1 MGRTDLVLTNFY
13 NPHMNGG
20 RKMRNPVKDQQV
32 FTEMML
38 RRVIS
43 EMCMNRFKWEGLPES
58 INPRFLEL
66 EIFYRGM
73 CVYYHD
79 KLTGQDV
86 VAQGSGVGALN
97 AFDEP
102 ISFLVIGSDRL
113 PLELSAKK
121 AVGIYA
127 NYLRTP
133 ETDVVEMYAMKIA
146 KFDRTIEITGDNMR
160 QPKVIKA
167 KENQRLTW
175 SNINRS
181 HEEGQGVI
189 MATESLNLDDI
200 EVLDLGV
207 PSGYL
212 SDLQTAR
219 TRLWNECM
227 GLLGINNSNQDKK
240 ERLVSAEVGANDEQ
254 IDAMKN
260 VALNSRKRAADQ
272 INDMFGLNISV
283 DYHTET
289 TPESDPDRESSESD
303 DEKSKTGDVK

>member
-1 MGRTDLVLTNFY
+1 MGRTGTDLVLTNFY

-20 RKMRNPVKDQQV
+20 RKMRNPVKDQQA

-43 EMCMNRFKWEGLPES
+43 EMCMNRFEWKGLPDS

-66 EIFYRGM
+66 EIFYRGI

-79 KLTGQDV
+79 KLTGKDV
-86 VAQGSGVGALN
+86 VSQGSSVGAMN

-102 ISFLVIGSDRL
+102 TSFTVIGSDRM
-113 PLELSAKK
+113 PLVLSVKK
-121 AVGIYA
+121 AVPIYA

-167 KENQRLTW
+167 KESQRLTW
-175 SNINRS
+175 SNINRA

-189 MATESLNLDDI
+189 LATETLNLEDI

-227 GLLGINNSNQDKK
+227 GLLGINHANQDKK
-240 ERLVSAEVGANDEQ
+240 ERLVSSEVGANDEQ
-254 IDAMKN
+254 VDAMKN
-260 VALNSRKRAADQ
+260 VALNSRQRAAKQ
-272 INDMFGLNISV
+272 INDMFGTSVTV
-283 DYHTET
+283 DYYKEPV
-289 TPESDPDRESSESD
+289 PESDDTDNAE
-303 DEKSKTGDVK
+303 DEAA

>member
-13 NPHMNGG
+13 NPHLNAGK
-20 RKMRNPVKDQQV
+20 RQRNPVKDQQA

-43 EMCMNRFKWEGLPES
+43 EMCMNRFEWKGLPDS
-58 INPRFLEL
+58 VNPRFLEL

-86 VAQGSGVGALN
+86 VAQGANVGYMN

-102 ISFLVIGSDRL
+102 TSFTVIGSDRS
-113 PLELSAKK
+113 PLELSVKK
-121 AVGIYA
+121 AVPIYA

-160 QPKVIKA
+160 QPKIVKA
-167 KENQRLTW
+167 KENQRLTM
-175 SNINRS
+175 SNLNRM

-189 MATESLNLDDI
+189 YVSDTLNLDDVD
-200 EVLDLGV
+200 VLDLGV

-227 GLLGINNSNQDKK
+227 GLLGINHANQDKK
-240 ERLVSAEVGANDEQ
+240 ERLVSSEVGANDEQ
-254 IDAMKN
+254 VDAMKN
-260 VALNSRKRAADQ
+260 VALNSRQRAAKQ
-272 INDMFGLNISV
+272 INDMFGLNVSV
-283 DYHTET
+283 DYFKE
-289 TPESDPDRESSESD
+289 PEPPAGDSADSGDENSSKG
-303 DEKSKTGDVK
+303 DEK

>member
-13 NPHMNGG
+13 NPHLNAGK
-20 RKMRNPVKDQQV
+20 RQRNPVRDQQA

-43 EMCMNRFKWEGLPES
+43 EMCMNRFEWKGLPDS
-58 INPRFLEL
+58 VNPRFLEL

-86 VAQGSGVGALN
+86 VAQGANVGYMN

-102 ISFLVIGSDRL
+102 TSFTVIGSNRQ
-113 PLELSAKK
+113 PLELSVKK
-121 AVGIYA
+121 AVPIYA

-167 KENQRLTW
+167 KENQRLTM
-175 SNINRS
+175 SNLNRM

-189 MATESLNLDDI
+189 FAADTLNLDDI

-227 GLLGINNSNQDKK
+227 GLLGINHANQDKK
-240 ERLVSAEVGANDEQ
+240 ERLVSSEVGANDEQ
-254 IDAMKN
+254 VDAMKN
-260 VALNSRKRAADQ
+260 VALNSRQRAAKQ
-272 INDMFGLNISV
+272 INDMFGLNVSV
-283 DYHTET
+283 DYFKE
-289 TPESDPDRESSESD
+289 PEPEPEPAPAADAGEDAA
-303 DEKSKTGDVK
+303 

>member
-1 MGRTDLVLTNFY
+1 MSRTDLVLTNFY
-13 NPHMNGG
+13 NPHLNGG
-20 RKMRNPVKDQQV
+20 QRAQNPVKDKQL
-32 FTEMML
+32 FTENML
-38 RRVIS
+38 RRIIS
-43 EMCMNRFKWEGLPES
+43 EMCMNRFEWKNLPDS
-58 INPRFLEL
+58 INTRFLEMQ
-66 EIFYRGM
+66 IFYRGLV
-73 CVYYHD
+73 VYYHD
-79 KLTGQDV
+79 NITAKDV
-86 VAQGSGVGALN
+86 VAGGSAVGALN

-102 ISFLVIGSDRL
+102 TSFTVIGSNRH

-121 AVGIYA
+121 AVPIYA

-167 KENQRLTW
+167 KESQRLSW
-175 SNINRS
+175 DNINRA

-189 MATESLNLDDI
+189 KTTDSLNLDDI

-207 PSGYL
+207 PANYL
-212 SDLQTAR
+212 SELQTAR

-227 GLLGINNSNQDKK
+227 GMLGINHSNQDKK

-254 IDAMKN
+254 VDAMKN
-260 VALNSRKRAADQ
+260 VALNSRQRAAKQ
-272 INDMFGLNISV
+272 INKMFGTNISV

-289 TPESDPDRESSESD
+289 PTPSPDARKDSE
-303 DEKSKTGDVK
+303 

>member
-1 MGRTDLVLTNFY
+1 MGQTGDLVLTNFY
-13 NPHMNGG
+13 NPHLNGG
-20 RKMRNPVKDQQV
+20 RKMRNPVKDQQA

-38 RRVIS
+38 RRIIS
-43 EMCMNRFKWEGLPES
+43 EMCMNRFEWKGLPDS
-58 INPRFLEL
+58 INPRFLEM

-86 VAQGSGVGALN
+86 VAQGTASGSLN
-97 AFDEP
+97 VFDDP
-102 ISFLVIGSDRL
+102 VSFTVIGSNRQSL
-113 PLELSAKK
+113 TLSVKK
-121 AVGIYA
+121 AVPIYA

-133 ETDVVEMYAMKIA
+133 ETDVVEMYSMKIA

-167 KENQRLTW
+167 KESQRLTW
-175 SNINRS
+175 SNINRQ

-189 MATESLNLDDI
+189 MAAETLNLEDI

-227 GLLGINNSNQDKK
+227 GLLGINHANQDKK
-240 ERLVSAEVGANDEQ
+240 ERLVSSEVGANDEQ
-254 IDAMKN
+254 VDAMKN
-260 VALNSRKRAADQ
+260 VALNERQAAAKR
-272 INDMFGLNISV
+272 INDMFGLNVSV
-283 DYHTET
+283 DYKQ
-289 TPESDPDRESSESD
+289 TPLSDPDGESADSGDKSSEAG
-303 DEKSKTGDVK
+303 EGK

>member
-1 MGRTDLVLTNFY
+1 
-13 NPHMNGG
+13 
-20 RKMRNPVKDQQV
+20 
-32 FTEMML
+32 
-38 RRVIS
+38 
-43 EMCMNRFKWEGLPES
+43 
-58 INPRFLEL
+58 
-66 EIFYRGM
+66 M

-79 KLTGQDV
+79 KLTGKDV
-86 VAQGSGVGALN
+86 VAQGNGVGALN
-97 AFDEP
+97 AFDDP
-102 ISFLVIGSDRL
+102 ISFNVIGSDRL
-113 PLELSAKK
+113 PLTLSAKK
-121 AVGIYA
+121 AVPIYA

-133 ETDVVEMYAMKIA
+133 ELDVIEMYSMKIA

-167 KENQRLTW
+167 KESQRLTW
-175 SNINRS
+175 SNINRQ

-189 MATESLNLDDI
+189 MAAETLNLEDV

-240 ERLVSAEVGANDEQ
+240 ERLVSAEVGANNEQ

-260 VALNSRKRAADQ
+260 VALNERQRGAER
-272 INDMFGLNISV
+272 INKMFGLNVTV
-283 DYHTET
+283 DFATES
-289 TPESDPDRESSESD
+289 EQPDLGKEMD
-303 DEKSKTGDVK
+303 AVTA

>member
-13 NPHMNGG
+13 NPHLNAG
-20 RKMRNPVKDQQV
+20 KSQRNPVKDQQA

-43 EMCMNRFKWEGLPES
+43 EMCMNRFEWKGLPDS
-58 INPRFLEL
+58 VNPRFLEL

-86 VAQGSGVGALN
+86 VAQGANVGYMN

-102 ISFLVIGSDRL
+102 TSFTVIGSNRQ
-113 PLELSAKK
+113 PLELSVKK
-121 AVGIYA
+121 AVPIYA

-160 QPKVIKA
+160 QPKIVKA
-167 KENQRLTW
+167 KENQRLTM
-175 SNINRS
+175 SNLNRM

-189 MATESLNLDDI
+189 YVSDTLNLDDVD
-200 EVLDLGV
+200 VLDLGV

-227 GLLGINNSNQDKK
+227 GLLGINHANQDKK
-240 ERLVSAEVGANDEQ
+240 ERLVSSEVGANDEQ
-254 IDAMKN
+254 VDAMKN
-260 VALNSRKRAADQ
+260 VALNSRQRAAKQ
-272 INDMFGLNISV
+272 INDMFGLNVSV
-283 DYHTET
+283 DYFKE
-289 TPESDPDRESSESD
+289 PEPPAGDSADSG
-303 DEKSKTGDVK
+303 DENSNGGAVK

>member
-1 MGRTDLVLTNFY
+1 
-13 NPHMNGG
+13 MNGG
-20 RKMRNPVKDQQV
+20 RKESNPKKDQQA

-38 RRVIS
+38 RRIIS
-43 EMCMNRFKWEGLPES
+43 EMCMNRFEWRGLPDS

-66 EIFYRGM
+66 EMFYRGM

-79 KLTGQDV
+79 KITGKDV
-86 VAQGSGVGALN
+86 VAMGSGVGAMN
-97 AFDEP
+97 AFDDP
-102 ISFLVIGSDRL
+102 VSFTVIGSNRQ

-121 AVGIYA
+121 AVPIYA
-127 NYLRTP
+127 NVLRTP

-167 KENQRLTW
+167 KESQRLSW
-175 SNINRS
+175 SNLSRQQ
-181 HEEGQGVI
+181 EEGQGVI
-189 MATESLNLDDI
+189 MANENLNLEDI

-212 SDLQTAR
+212 SELQTAR

-227 GLLGINNSNQDKK
+227 GHLGIKHANQDKK

-254 IDAMKN
+254 TDSMKN
-260 VALNSRKRAADQ
+260 VALNERKRAAER
-272 INDMFGLNISV
+272 INEMFGHNITV
-283 DYHTET
+283 DFYSE
-289 TPESDPDRESSESD
+289 PEPEADGDSGDK
-303 DEKSKTGDVK
+303 EKLKAVA